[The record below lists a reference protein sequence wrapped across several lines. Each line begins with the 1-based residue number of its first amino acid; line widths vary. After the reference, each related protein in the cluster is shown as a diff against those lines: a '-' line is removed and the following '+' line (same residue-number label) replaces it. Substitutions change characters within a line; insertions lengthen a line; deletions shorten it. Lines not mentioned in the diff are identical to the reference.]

1 MSSLSRNPKYLPNI
15 SRTVKNL
22 SKTDPP
28 CLHRQNF
35 SEYALF
41 SSASCAFD
49 LLLFFSATK
58 GDTVMIDVRV
68 DDCRSN
74 EKLLRYRRNGAES
87 WIRRR
92 DKLEGKRGGGEGR
105 ESGGP
110 MVLRGLGFVERE
122 TLRVRSR
129 EITLV
134 VCGFSYVQEVTMV
147 NE

>member
-1 MSSLSRNPKYLPNI
+1 
-15 SRTVKNL
+15 
-22 SKTDPP
+22 
-28 CLHRQNF
+28 
-35 SEYALF
+35 
-41 SSASCAFD
+41 
-49 LLLFFSATK
+49 
-58 GDTVMIDVRV
+58 MIDARV

-92 DKLEGKRGGGEGR
+92 DKLEGKRERGEGR